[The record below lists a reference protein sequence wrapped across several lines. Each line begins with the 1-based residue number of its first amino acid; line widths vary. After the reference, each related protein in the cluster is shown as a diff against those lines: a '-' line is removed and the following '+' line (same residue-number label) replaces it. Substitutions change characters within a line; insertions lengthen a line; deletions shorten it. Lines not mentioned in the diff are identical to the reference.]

1 MTPKTATHGL
11 PYPHIRRNGVRAHT
25 PGPDGRL
32 MPCSVGALRSAQMHP
47 TPLAAHGRGE
57 GKQCKTEKL
66 PIRPGVAVAR
76 SPLPPPQARGRGRGR
91 GSLISHRPRA
101 TGFGIALIALSF
113 CVAFA
118 TTGVPYLMQRH
129 QEAENQA
136 FLTGLAR
143 FGPTPTPLAA
153 PAPVVPATAHIT
165 DDPDGSNG
173 PDVPVAVRNGVRGVS
188 PETTAVAL
196 ATQPVRASAT
206 VAPSAAH
213 RAPAPL
219 SPLSPMTP
227 LAPGRAAAPHAPRPA
242 PTYLTIPSLGVDTD
256 VMMVNA
262 SPTVVDGQ
270 AVAIWNVPGDAVGH
284 HANSANPGEGENVV
298 FNGHDDLGSA
308 VFRDLWRVQPGA
320 IIIVRAGDTTWQYHV
335 ETVLAPQ
342 EIGVPLAQ
350 RLANARY
357 IEPTGDERL
366 TLITCWPAGTND
378 HRIIVIARL
387 G

>member
-1 MTPKTATHGL
+1 VHQVFRMTPGPFPA
-11 PYPHIRRNGVRAHT
+11 RRVRETPGSRGNSPCAVPPGIPAVGDAGRDMTRDVPVPGARWNGVRAHL

-32 MPCSVGALRSAQMHP
+32 TPALFASLLLTQTRRRGKATVP
-47 TPLAAHGRGE
+47 TRL
-57 GKQCKTEKL
+57 
-66 PIRPGVAVAR
+66 
-76 SPLPPPQARGRGRGR
+76 
-91 GSLISHRPRA
+91 
-101 TGFGIALIALSF
+101 GIALIALSL

-129 QEAENQA
+129 QETEDQA

-143 FGPTPTPLAA
+143 FGPTPTPLPKRAPVIPVASVGTGNGVAA
-153 PAPVVPATAHIT
+153 PFAMQP
-165 DDPDGSNG
+165 
-173 PDVPVAVRNGVRGVS
+173 
-188 PETTAVAL
+188 
-196 ATQPVRASAT
+196 TQPMQPASASG
-206 VAPSAAH
+206 ARGLSAAH
-213 RAPAPL
+213 LAPPPL
-219 SPLSPMTP
+219 SLIEPGPVI
-227 LAPGRAAAPHAPRPA
+227 APRAPRPA
-242 PTYLTIPSLGVDTD
+242 PTHLTIPSLGVDTAVVPVD
-256 VMMVNA
+256 A

-320 IIIVRAGDTTWQYHV
+320 AIMVRAGDTTWQYHV

>member
-1 MTPKTATHGL
+1 VHQVFRMTPGPFPA
-11 PYPHIRRNGVRAHT
+11 RRVRETPGSRGNSPCAVPPGIPAVGDAGRDMTRDVPVPGARWNGVRAHL

-32 MPCSVGALRSAQMHP
+32 TPALFASLLLTQTRRRGKATVP
-47 TPLAAHGRGE
+47 TRL
-57 GKQCKTEKL
+57 
-66 PIRPGVAVAR
+66 
-76 SPLPPPQARGRGRGR
+76 
-91 GSLISHRPRA
+91 
-101 TGFGIALIALSF
+101 GIALIALSL

-129 QEAENQA
+129 QETEDQA

-143 FGPTPTPLAA
+143 FGPTPTPLPKRAPVIPVASVGTGNGVAA
-153 PAPVVPATAHIT
+153 PFAMQP
-165 DDPDGSNG
+165 
-173 PDVPVAVRNGVRGVS
+173 
-188 PETTAVAL
+188 
-196 ATQPVRASAT
+196 TQPASASG
-206 VAPSAAH
+206 ARGPSAAH
-213 RAPAPL
+213 LAPPPL
-219 SPLSPMTP
+219 SPIEPGP
-227 LAPGRAAAPHAPRPA
+227 VIAPSVMRPP
-242 PTYLTIPSLGVDTD
+242 PTHLTIPSLGVDTD

-320 IIIVRAGDTTWQYHV
+320 AIMVRAGDTTWQYHV